1 MPQLKI
7 GGVCLHGHE
16 LTGDTIGWRPGKAE
30 GTKYIVCMECKRAKD
45 RKYATKPSVVVH
57 RKRVR
62 DKRTPEQQER
72 VNEAARRARAYARLS
87 PEEFEAW
94 EADIV
99 AKWQK
104 QQNLASNPMN
114 YLALKGDAQ
123 EALDDLNAAMET
135 QRTNCF
141 ERPGD
146 FMDFDDPRYPDEW
159 DAENLRPVPDAEK
172 RKLLCEDCPLSTL
185 FGTGECGVYA
195 AVAKPD
201 FGLYDGELYVGGKK
215 A

>member
-1 MPQLKI
+1 MPYKRGNPLGGAHYRDRDACSKGHTYVEGSWYMSRPNGAGHSWRRCLVCDRERQRARKSPERQL
-7 GGVCLHGHE
+7 E
-16 LTGDTIGWRPGKAE
+16 QS
-30 GTKYIVCMECKRAKD
+30 RA
-45 RKYATKPSVVVH
+45 ASI
-57 RKRVR
+57 
-62 DKRTPEQQER
+62 
-72 VNEAARRARAYARLS
+72 RRARARLS

-123 EALDDLNAAMET
+123 EALDDLNKAMET

-141 ERPGD
+141 ERPED

-159 DAENLRPVPDAEK
+159 DAENLRPVPDTEK